1 MCQFK
6 STFELFDPAIKATQ
20 LNLNKYEGWIALP
33 QDLKAAGL
41 FVQFFSQITLA
52 WNKCKR
58 DFIEDELAV
67 STVMQYLIKAVPLI
81 EWQRNRYKEAY
92 IYTTAFNCL
101 FPLTRLEHNRLYYYN
116 ELHNSLWEI
125 DCEEDLDKT
134 DGLDQDNTAYTETR
148 YRETVTTDFIDDLN
162 DAQSQEFWKWIW
174 GSFKQ
179 VSETSA
185 IETVVGGKKKM
196 TAAQQKAFER
206 IKPEIL
212 GHIMCNQPDILNQRS
227 FDTEMTCEEARDIIV
242 KTTQV
247 LSKVYRLSHP
257 LPLHDEAALNKN
269 LDDELAFINA
279 ELARLIP
286 DRIRKLAV

>member
-1 MCQFK
+1 MCQFR
-6 STFELFDPAIKATQ
+6 STFELFDPAIKATRI
-20 LNLNKYEGWIALP
+20 NLNKYEGWIALP

-41 FVQFFSQITLA
+41 FVQFFPQIMIA

-125 DCEEDLDKT
+125 ACEDDLDKT

-148 YRETVTTDFIDDLN
+148 YREMVTTDFIDDLN

-174 GSFKQ
+174 DSFTQK
-179 VSETSA
+179 SETSA
-185 IETVVGGKKKM
+185 IETIVSGKTKL

-206 IKPEIL
+206 IKPEIIKHL
-212 GHIMCNQPDILNQRS
+212 LQSS
-227 FDTEMTCEEARDIIV
+227 FL
-242 KTTQV
+242 
-247 LSKVYRLSHP
+247 LS
-257 LPLHDEAALNKN
+257 
-269 LDDELAFINA
+269 DD
-279 ELARLIP
+279 
-286 DRIRKLAV
+286 